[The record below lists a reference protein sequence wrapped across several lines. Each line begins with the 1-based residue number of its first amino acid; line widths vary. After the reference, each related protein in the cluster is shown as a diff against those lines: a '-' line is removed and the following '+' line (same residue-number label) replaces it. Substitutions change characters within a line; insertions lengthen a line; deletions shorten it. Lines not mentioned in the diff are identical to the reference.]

1 MLAALD
7 ATKESSVASRFEVRG
22 YPTVKY
28 FTFGEYKFD
37 VMVREMQKIVDFM
50 KNPKEPPPP
59 PPPEVPWS
67 EEKSEVV
74 HLTEDTYKPFL
85 KKKKH
90 VLVMFY
96 APCKFYYICHLTY
109 LFMNYK

>member
-7 ATKESSVASRFEVRG
+7 ATKESAVASRFEVRG

-28 FTFGEYKFD
+28 FSYGEFKFD
-37 VMVREMQKIVDFM
+37 VNVREMQKIVDFM
-50 KNPKEPPPP
+50 KDPKEPPPP
-59 PPPEVPWS
+59 PPPEKPWS

-74 HLTEDTYKPFL
+74 HLAEETYKPFL

-96 APCKFYYICHLTY
+96 APCKLKNTCFH
-109 LFMNYK
+109 YKLNSNK